1 MMKKVVLGLI
11 ICSFLAASA
20 FSVKAADS
28 ITTTDNEED
37 VVNEYGAVVPRDNI
51 DIASVSC
58 EKTGGAVDLQL
69 TLVDGG
75 EIQNSEFI
83 IYQIYLITSENEYD
97 ATYYYGE
104 VIVYDQYYTEL
115 EGAEY
120 SGEGTRTL
128 TISFDLVDSDE
139 DPMQIS
145 GTTMEISEDGES
157 YFADSTEIG
166 EPTLTVDAGES
177 YEGEVG
183 ESISF
188 SATVE
193 DGTSPYE
200 WQWDFGDGEYSFEQ
214 NPSHAYEEEG
224 TYEAYVLVM
233 DSNDNYGMAEV
244 TVVISASSGGTVSS
258 DSESGITM
266 FVALITTIIIIG
278 IAVLIYITRR

>member
-1 MMKKVVLGLI
+1 VTTLGIRVLKYIQSIHSYLLDKKLLTNLGL
-11 ICSFLAASA
+11 
-20 FSVKAADS
+20 SVKARGILFIIMFAFLPVDVISSS
-28 ITTTDNEED
+28 ILDDESNNSFQKESLSSKILSNSLNS
-37 VVNEYGAVVPRDNI
+37 NEYPSFSLN
-51 DIASVSC
+51 VS
-58 EKTGGAVDLQL
+58 EEVRYERSRGLSLKTY
-69 TLVDGG
+69 
-75 EIQNSEFI
+75 EIPAF
-83 IYQIYLITSENEYD
+83 
-97 ATYYYGE
+97 
-104 VIVYDQYYTEL
+104 
-115 EGAEY
+115 
-120 SGEGTRTL
+120 
-128 TISFDLVDSDE
+128 
-139 DPMQIS
+139 
-145 GTTMEISEDGES
+145 
-157 YFADSTEIG
+157 
-166 EPTLTVDAGES
+166 GES